1 MSTKSKLGY
10 WFCTGT
16 LAHTLLASAAF
27 AQDSTPPQR
36 TGNHPFCSDA
46 SFDSDGDGWGWEN
59 QQTCIVVQSRFPIC
73 SSAEFDSDGDGWGW
87 ENNRSCLVQANG
99 DSTNSSQD
107 SSQNTFPTCSD
118 ASTDPDGDGFGWE
131 FNRTCIVDTAKTS
144 TDTGGNPQNTFPTCS
159 NASTD
164 TDGDGYGWENNQTCV
179 VEVSETTSQT
189 STDFPTCSDASTDSD
204 GDGYGW
210 EFNITCIVDTAK
222 NSTNTGGNSQN
233 TFPTCSDASTDTDN
247 DGYGWEN
254 NQTCIVDIS
263 ETTTETSTDFP
274 ECNDASTDPDGD
286 GYGWEFNRTCIVN
299 TAKNSTDTNGNPQ
312 NTFPVCNNEDSDPD
326 GDGYGWE
333 NNQTCVVTA
342 TDTTA
347 GKQPGDTTA
356 PKAPPVVHDG
366 DAQAVVTRD
375 ENNPFSKFQLDDTL
389 YTNNVYDNRQL
400 DFNNNG
406 NLIFYNGVQDFV
418 RWEVPASLG
427 NNPNPCVRLQSA
439 DPVTLSYRL
448 TSRKDS
454 PTERNSFVRA
464 FPAMVVGTMGGRFE
478 SWGVE
483 CGVTQPFLT
492 NIMRHG
498 GSPVFQME
506 TVAAATGMPVK
517 AAELDYDVRVSVK
530 AELLDGDAAN
540 GVANVFMDSY
550 WHDVSDQ
557 ALVPGASRNLVDT
570 INGVNSN
577 FTEVWNLNIWFDYPR
592 FEGSA
597 SSWTGGFRIGSVSF
611 NEGGKFDVHFKIEG
625 ARDGH
630 RPRCVTGES
639 DNCFLYI
646 GLVAADSNASRN
658 GVTVNYTE
666 IAQWMRSAAFRD
678 LFLVGASEKDTNAC
692 LLYTS
697 PSPRDS

>member
-107 SSQNTFPTCSD
+107 S
-118 ASTDPDGDGFGWE
+118 
-131 FNRTCIVDTAKTS
+131 
-144 TDTGGNPQNTFPTCS
+144 
-159 NASTD
+159 
-164 TDGDGYGWENNQTCV
+164 
-179 VEVSETTSQT
+179 
-189 STDFPTCSDASTDSD
+189 
-204 GDGYGW
+204 
-210 EFNITCIVDTAK
+210 
-222 NSTNTGGNSQN
+222 SQN

-356 PKAPPVVHDG
+356 PKAPPVVPDG
-366 DAQAVVTRD
+366 DAQVVVTRD

-389 YTNNVYDNRQL
+389 YTNNVYDNRQW

-478 SWGVE
+478 SWESSVE
-483 CGVTQPFLT
+483 
-492 NIMRHG
+492 
-498 GSPVFQME
+498 
-506 TVAAATGMPVK
+506 
-517 AAELDYDVRVSVK
+517 
-530 AELLDGDAAN
+530 
-540 GVANVFMDSY
+540 
-550 WHDVSDQ
+550 
-557 ALVPGASRNLVDT
+557 
-570 INGVNSN
+570 
-577 FTEVWNLNIWFDYPR
+577 
-592 FEGSA
+592 
-597 SSWTGGFRIGSVSF
+597 
-611 NEGGKFDVHFKIEG
+611 
-625 ARDGH
+625 
-630 RPRCVTGES
+630 
-639 DNCFLYI
+639 
-646 GLVAADSNASRN
+646 
-658 GVTVNYTE
+658 
-666 IAQWMRSAAFRD
+666 
-678 LFLVGASEKDTNAC
+678 
-692 LLYTS
+692 
-697 PSPRDS
+697 